1 MSDELSNYRKKIDR
15 IDNKIVKLLSRRFSI
30 AQDIG
35 KIKMKASIDI
45 NDNLRERKIIE
56 RLSQLPN
63 TTLSKDEI
71 QLIYNNIF
79 QISKETQ
86 KS

>member
-35 KIKMKASIDI
+35 QIKIKSSIDI
-45 NDNLRERKIIE
+45 NDNLRESEIIE

-63 TTLSKDEI
+63 TTISKEDI
-71 QLIYNNIF
+71 HLIYNNIF
-79 QISKETQ
+79 QISKKMQ